1 MTAIITVG
9 GVALTPIEYR
19 GVRVMTLAMMDAV
32 HKRPD
37 DTARRN
43 FNKNRARLI
52 GGEDFH
58 EINQPD
64 EIRTLGF
71 SRPQGG
77 TPEKVILVT
86 ETGYSMLVKS
96 FNDDLAWDVQ
106 RQLVKSYF
114 GKHGGADTHAA
125 MPPPQPARRT
135 VPRLLTEINA
145 IDLIGDMVAKVPGT
159 RADVVAAIKLRMIE
173 QRTGIP
179 VTQFQS
185 ALPAEAIEKAVKLN
199 PTAIG
204 KRLTPKMSPAQVN
217 KTLIRLG
224 LQRKTEKGHVLTEA
238 GSAYGESRPY
248 QAENMHVGD
257 QINWYESVVAVVQG
271 ATEAP
276 PTNHELLLGFVELS
290 NEVASGQHVS
300 GGSE

>member
-1 MTAIITVG
+1 MS
-9 GVALTPIEYR
+9 ALVKIGSVELAPIEYR
-19 GVRVMTLAMMDAV
+19 GERVMTLSMMDDV
-32 HKRPD
+32 HRRAYG
-37 DTARRN
+37 TARRN
-43 FNKNRARLI
+43 FNEHKARLVDR
-52 GGEDFH
+52 EDFH
-58 EINQPD
+58 KVSAN
-64 EIRTLGF
+64 EIRTHKIF
-71 SRPQGG
+71 PISSRAH
-77 TPEKVILVT
+77 EDVILLT

-96 FNDDLAWDVQ
+96 FTDDLAWDVQ

-114 GKHGGADTHAA
+114 GKRGGGDTNAV
-125 MPPPQPARRT
+125 MPPPKPARRAM
-135 VPRLLTEINA
+135 PRLLTEINA
-145 IDLIGDMVAKVPGT
+145 IDLIGDIVAKVPGT

-173 QRTGIP
+173 QRTGLP
-179 VTQFQS
+179 VTQFQG

-271 ATEAP
+271 ASEAP
-276 PTNHELLLGFVELS
+276 STNHELLLGFVELS
-290 NEVASGQHVS
+290 NEVASDQHAP
-300 GGSE
+300 GGLE